1 MHTKVVYS
9 SRRHALD
16 QKYQKKLRFARLYTK
31 NRWKPTLIVLC
42 WPLLHLIR
50 NFLKQYHVSQS
61 NIEFVGQSYM
71 LRFER
76 ALCMCFCVDCDRVV
90 LGVSVKSPRCQNRKK
105 IIHRGLLQ
113 PSSQVLFTVVIT
125 SIRSGS
131 MALDLPPAE
140 DPVVALQRFS
150 DSHLGTRCW
159 RAPNRAKQLKHN
171 FK

>member
-9 SRRHALD
+9 CRRHALD
-16 QKYQKKLRFARLYTK
+16 QKYQQKLPFARLYTK

-50 NFLKQYHVSQS
+50 YFLKQYHVSRS
-61 NIEFVGQSYM
+61 NIEFVGPSYM
-71 LRFER
+71 LRFES
-76 ALCMCFCVDCDRVV
+76 LCMCFCVDCGRVI
-90 LGVSVKSPRCQNRKK
+90 LGLSVKYPRCQNRKK

-125 SIRSGS
+125 STHSGS

-140 DPVVALQRFS
+140 DPVVALQLFS

-159 RAPNRAKQLKHN
+159 RAPNRAKHLKHDY
-171 FK
+171 K